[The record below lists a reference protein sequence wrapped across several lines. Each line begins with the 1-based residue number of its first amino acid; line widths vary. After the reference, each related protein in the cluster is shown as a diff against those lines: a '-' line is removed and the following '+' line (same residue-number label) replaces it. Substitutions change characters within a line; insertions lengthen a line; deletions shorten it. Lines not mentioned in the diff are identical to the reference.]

1 MREKLRMSVKEAER
15 LSVMKQVDKKL
26 LTIERA
32 SEELGISMRQA
43 KRIRKRYLEKGEPGL
58 VSKKRGVPSNRKLPE
73 ETRDRVMTLLTTR
86 YTGFGPTLASET
98 LEKRDK
104 IKISGETLRKW
115 MTEQGVWKPKRKKE
129 PRVYQ
134 RRARR
139 SRFGE
144 LLQGDGSPH
153 DWFEGRGE
161 KCTLL
166 QFVDDATSKTT
177 VAQFAPTEGT
187 EEYSQLLEQH
197 LKKYGRPL
205 GLYVDK
211 HTTFRVNREE
221 TQKGVRITHFG
232 RIVKELGIELICAH
246 SPQAKGRVENK
257 NGVLQ
262 DRLVKEMR
270 LQGISTIEEANAFL
284 PGFLEDLNRR
294 FGKEPANSEDAHRP
308 LRPQDDLKR
317 IFARKDTRKLSKDL
331 TFQHRG
337 VLYLIET
344 KSPNRLKHAT
354 VNVLWREQEPIE
366 VFYNE
371 TKLEYKKWAEVVDER
386 PDIRDSKEIA
396 CSNLMVEKKGMNNFL
411 NKKNRLTAIER
422 RRKGMGG
429 LC

>member
-1 MREKLRMSVKEAER
+1 MREKLKMSVKEAER
-15 LSVMKQVDKKL
+15 LSAMKQVDKKL
-26 LTIERA
+26 LTIKRA
-32 SEELGISMRQA
+32 SEELGISLRQA
-43 KRIRKRYLEKGEPGL
+43 KRIRKRYL
-58 VSKKRGVPSNRKLPE
+58 KRGEAGLISEKRGMPSNRKLPE
-73 ETRDRVMTLLTTR
+73 ETRNRVMILLTTR
-86 YTGFGPTLASET
+86 YTDFGPTLASET

-104 IKISGETLRKW
+104 IKVSGETLRKW
-115 MTEQGVWKPKRKKE
+115 MTEQGIWKPKRKKE
-129 PRVYQ
+129 PRVYR

-166 QFVDDATSKTT
+166 QFVDDATSKIT
-177 VAQFAPTEGT
+177 VARFVPTEGT
-187 EEYSQLLEQH
+187 EGYSQLLEQH

-211 HTTFRVNREE
+211 HATFRVNREE
-221 TQKGVRITHFG
+221 IQKGIGITHFG
-232 RIVKELGIELICAH
+232 RIVKELEIELICAH

-294 FGKEPANSEDAHRP
+294 FGKEPANLEDAHRA

-317 IFARKDTRKLSKDL
+317 IFSRRDTRKLSKDL
-331 TFQHRG
+331 TFQHHG
-337 VLYLIET
+337 VLYLVET

-354 VNVLWREQEPIE
+354 VNILWREQEPIE
-366 VFYNE
+366 VFYNA
-371 TKLEYKKWAEVVDER
+371 TKLEYKKWAEAIYER

-396 CSNLMVEKKGMNNFL
+396 CSNSIGEKQEVNSFL
-411 NKKNRLTAIER
+411 NKKKHLSAIEK

-429 LC
+429 PC